1 MIDLG
6 PHWVFIVSG
15 YAGVAVVVAALIGW
29 TLVNARR
36 ARARLAELDRR
47 P

>member
-15 YAGVAVVVAALIGW
+15 YAGVVAVVAALIGW
-29 TLVNARR
+29 TALSSRR
-36 ARARLAELDRR
+36 VKAKLAALERMR
-47 P
+47 